1 MNNDKLSKNPK
12 KRKFSISLGT
22 LMILP
27 LLLIPIIFLITDYI
41 QLKFTGVHFWE
52 LVRFWES
59 DRTLCNNKLTDDQ
72 NEAKLIYES
81 CQKVIDSTDN
91 ISTLNVEYKNAA
103 RAYLVQWDKSRDKNM
118 NLVINR
124 IKRYFSVAEELNQED
139 PQAKFYSAYMEDFED
154 FVQTP
159 EKLDCLPASER
170 YQEAIE
176 LYRTGDNIESV
187 GIDFFAVLELG
198 HFLVARDGRNGYE
211 KALEL
216 YDKLQ
221 VSNKDA
227 NYIVLLDKGKAYFW
241 NKEYSKA
248 RDSWQ
253 KALNIEPQDYQIKY
267 YIGNSLALEEGYDEA
282 IKKYDEVTEDKNT
295 KEYYPGLRDSG
306 FAHYILHNYK
316 EAKERFNRAIKILGN
331 RGTGSQLELQ
341 LMEKYLDKI
350 EEGECDQGNF
360 RDTTCYQEDKDRT
373 LAKNDLKRQGIFTS
387 ISTVHRQDKPTDP
400 FIEVE
405 HDKFYKCR
413 IKPEL

>member
-81 CQKVIDSTDN
+81 CQKVINSTDN

-267 YIGNSLALEEGYDEA
+267 YIGNSLALEEKYDEA
-282 IKKYDEVTEDKNT
+282 INKYDKVTEDKNT

-360 RDTTCYQEDKDRT
+360 RETTCYQEDKDRT
-373 LAKNDLKRQGIFTS
+373 LAKNDLKRQGVFTS

>member
-1 MNNDKLSKNPK
+1 MSNEKFSNNPK

-81 CQKVIDSTDN
+81 CQKVINSTDN

-176 LYRTGDNIESV
+176 LYRTGDNIESI

-253 KALNIEPQDYQIKY
+253 KALKIEPQDYQIKY
-267 YIGNSLALEEGYDEA
+267 YIGNSLALEERYDEA

-373 LAKNDLKRQGIFTS
+373 LAKNDLKRQGVFTS

>member
-1 MNNDKLSKNPK
+1 MSNEKFSKNPK

-27 LLLIPIIFLITDYI
+27 SLLVPIIFLITDYI
-41 QLKFTGVHFWE
+41 QLKFTGEHVWE

-176 LYRTGDNIESV
+176 LYKKGDNIESV

-253 KALNIEPQDYQIKY
+253 KALKIEPQDYQIKY
-267 YIGNSLALEEGYDEA
+267 YIGNSLALEERYDEA

-316 EAKERFNRAIKILGN
+316 EAKKRFNRAIKILGN

-373 LAKNDLKRQGIFTS
+373 LAKNDLKRQGVFTS

>member
-176 LYRTGDNIESV
+176 LYRTGDNIESI

-267 YIGNSLALEEGYDEA
+267 YIGNSLALEERYDEA

-373 LAKNDLKRQGIFTS
+373 LAKNDLKRQGVFTS

>member
-1 MNNDKLSKNPK
+1 MSNEKFSKNPK

-27 LLLIPIIFLITDYI
+27 SLLVPIIFLITDYI
-41 QLKFTGVHFWE
+41 QLKFTGVHVWE

-253 KALNIEPQDYQIKY
+253 KALKIEPQDYQIKY
-267 YIGNSLALEEGYDEA
+267 YIGNSLALEERYDEA

-306 FAHYILHNYK
+306 FAHYIFHNYK
-316 EAKERFNRAIKILGN
+316 EAKDRFNRAIKILGN

-350 EEGECDQGNF
+350 EYGKCDQGNF
-360 RDTTCYQEDKDRT
+360 RDTTCYQEDKDRK
-373 LAKNDLKRQGIFTS
+373 LVKNDIKGKGIFAS
-387 ISTVHRQDKPTDP
+387 ISTVHKQDKPTDP

>member
-1 MNNDKLSKNPK
+1 MSNEKFSKNPK

-41 QLKFTGVHFWE
+41 QLKFTGVHVWE

-176 LYRTGDNIESV
+176 IYKQGDNIESV

-227 NYIVLLDKGKAYFW
+227 NYIVLLDCLLYTSDA
-241 NKEYSKA
+241 A
-248 RDSWQ
+248 
-253 KALNIEPQDYQIKY
+253 
-267 YIGNSLALEEGYDEA
+267 DE
-282 IKKYDEVTEDKNT
+282 D
-295 KEYYPGLRDSG
+295 
-306 FAHYILHNYK
+306 
-316 EAKERFNRAIKILGN
+316 
-331 RGTGSQLELQ
+331 
-341 LMEKYLDKI
+341 
-350 EEGECDQGNF
+350 
-360 RDTTCYQEDKDRT
+360 
-373 LAKNDLKRQGIFTS
+373 
-387 ISTVHRQDKPTDP
+387 
-400 FIEVE
+400 
-405 HDKFYKCR
+405 
-413 IKPEL
+413 

>member
-1 MNNDKLSKNPK
+1 MSNEKFSKNPK

-27 LLLIPIIFLITDYI
+27 SLLVPIIFLITDYI
-41 QLKFTGVHFWE
+41 QLKFTGVHVWE

-176 LYRTGDNIESV
+176 LYKKGDNIESV

-253 KALNIEPQDYQIKY
+253 KALKIEPQDYQLKY
-267 YIGNSLALEEGYDEA
+267 YIGNSLALEERYDEA

-316 EAKERFNRAIKILGN
+316 EAKERFNRAIQILGN

-373 LAKNDLKRQGIFTS
+373 LAKNDIKRQGVFTS

>member
-1 MNNDKLSKNPK
+1 MKNFQRIQMN
-12 KRKFSISLGT
+12 RKFS
-22 LMILP
+22 
-27 LLLIPIIFLITDYI
+27 LLIIFLIIVLIIFLITAGYK
-41 QLKFTGVHFWE
+41 KFTGVHVWE
-52 LVRFWES
+52 LVRFRES
-59 DRTLCNNKLTDDQ
+59 DTLCNNKLTDDQ

-187 GIDFFAVLELG
+187 GIDFFVVLELG

-253 KALNIEPQDYQIKY
+253 KALKIEPQDYQIKY
-267 YIGNSLALEEGYDEA
+267 YIGNSLALEERYDEA

-373 LAKNDLKRQGIFTS
+373 LAKNDLKRQGVFTS

>member
-1 MNNDKLSKNPK
+1 MSNEKFSKNPK

-253 KALNIEPQDYQIKY
+253 KALKIEPQDYQLKY
-267 YIGNSLALEEGYDEA
+267 YIGNSLALEERYDEA

-373 LAKNDLKRQGIFTS
+373 LAKNDIKRQGVFTS

>member
-1 MNNDKLSKNPK
+1 MSNEKFSKNPK

-41 QLKFTGVHFWE
+41 QLKFTGEHVWE

-176 LYRTGDNIESV
+176 LYKKGDNIESV

-267 YIGNSLALEEGYDEA
+267 YIGNSLALEEKYDEA
-282 IKKYDEVTEDKNT
+282 INKYDKVTEDKI
-295 KEYYPGLRDSG
+295 GR
-306 FAHYILHNYK
+306 AH
-316 EAKERFNRAIKILGN
+316 
-331 RGTGSQLELQ
+331 
-341 LMEKYLDKI
+341 
-350 EEGECDQGNF
+350 
-360 RDTTCYQEDKDRT
+360 
-373 LAKNDLKRQGIFTS
+373 
-387 ISTVHRQDKPTDP
+387 V
-400 FIEVE
+400 
-405 HDKFYKCR
+405 
-413 IKPEL
+413 

>member
-1 MNNDKLSKNPK
+1 MSNEKFSKNPK

-41 QLKFTGVHFWE
+41 QLKFTGVHVWE

-176 LYRTGDNIESV
+176 LYKKGDNIESV

-253 KALNIEPQDYQIKY
+253 KALKIEPQDYQLKY
-267 YIGNSLALEEGYDEA
+267 YIGNSLALEERYDEA

-373 LAKNDLKRQGIFTS
+373 LAKNDIKRQGVFTS

>member
-1 MNNDKLSKNPK
+1 MSNEKFSKNPK

-159 EKLDCLPASER
+159 EKLDRLPASER

-253 KALNIEPQDYQIKY
+253 KALKIEPQDYQIKY
-267 YIGNSLALEEGYDEA
+267 YIGNSLALEERYDEA

-316 EAKERFNRAIKILGN
+316 EAKKRFNRAIKILGN

-373 LAKNDLKRQGIFTS
+373 LAKNDIKRQGVFTS

>member
-1 MNNDKLSKNPK
+1 MSNEKFSKNPK

-176 LYRTGDNIESV
+176 LYRTGDNIESI

-253 KALNIEPQDYQIKY
+253 KALKIEPQDYQIKY
-267 YIGNSLALEEGYDEA
+267 YIGNSLALEERYDEA

-373 LAKNDLKRQGIFTS
+373 LAKNDLKRQGVFTS

>member
-1 MNNDKLSKNPK
+1 MSNEKFSKNPK

-27 LLLIPIIFLITDYI
+27 SLLVPIIFLITDYI
-41 QLKFTGVHFWE
+41 QLKFTGEHVWE

-253 KALNIEPQDYQIKY
+253 KALKIEPQDYQLKY
-267 YIGNSLALEEGYDEA
+267 YIGNSLALEERYDEA

-316 EAKERFNRAIKILGN
+316 EAKERFNRAIQILGN

-373 LAKNDLKRQGIFTS
+373 LAKNDIKRQGVFTS

>member
-1 MNNDKLSKNPK
+1 MSNEKFSKNPK

-27 LLLIPIIFLITDYI
+27 SLLVPIIFLITDYI
-41 QLKFTGVHFWE
+41 QLKFTGEHVWE

-253 KALNIEPQDYQIKY
+253 KALKIEPQDYQIKY
-267 YIGNSLALEEGYDEA
+267 YIGNSLALEERYDEA

-373 LAKNDLKRQGIFTS
+373 LAKNDIKRQGVFTS

>member
-1 MNNDKLSKNPK
+1 MSNEKFSKNPK

-41 QLKFTGVHFWE
+41 QLKFTGEHVWE

-253 KALNIEPQDYQIKY
+253 KALKIEPQDYQIKY
-267 YIGNSLALEEGYDEA
+267 YIGNSLALEERYDEA

-373 LAKNDLKRQGIFTS
+373 LAKNDLKRQGVFTS

>member
-1 MNNDKLSKNPK
+1 MSNEKFSKNPK

-176 LYRTGDNIESV
+176 LYRTGDKIESV

-253 KALNIEPQDYQIKY
+253 KALKIEPQDYQIKY
-267 YIGNSLALEEGYDEA
+267 YIGNSLALEERYDEA

-373 LAKNDLKRQGIFTS
+373 LAKNDLKRQGVFTS

>member
-1 MNNDKLSKNPK
+1 
-12 KRKFSISLGT
+12 
-22 LMILP
+22 MILP

>member
-1 MNNDKLSKNPK
+1 MSNEKFSKNPK

-27 LLLIPIIFLITDYI
+27 SLLVPIIFLITDYI
-41 QLKFTGVHFWE
+41 QLKFTGVHVWE

-187 GIDFFAVLELG
+187 GRDFFAVLELG

-253 KALNIEPQDYQIKY
+253 KALKIEPQDYQIKY
-267 YIGNSLALEEGYDEA
+267 YIGNSLALEERYDEA

-316 EAKERFNRAIKILGN
+316 EAKERFNRALKILGN

-350 EEGECDQGNF
+350 EDGKCDQGNF
-360 RDTTCYQEDKDRT
+360 GETTCYQEDKDRK
-373 LAKNDLKRQGIFTS
+373 LVKNDIKRQGVFTS

>member
-1 MNNDKLSKNPK
+1 MSNEKFSKNPK

-27 LLLIPIIFLITDYI
+27 SLLVPIIFLITDYI

-248 RDSWQ
+248 RDSWK
-253 KALNIEPQDYQIKY
+253 KALEIEPQDYQIKY
-267 YIGNSLALEEGYDEA
+267 YIGNSLALEERYDEA

>member
-1 MNNDKLSKNPK
+1 MSNEKFSKNPK

-27 LLLIPIIFLITDYI
+27 SLLVPIIFLITDYI
-41 QLKFTGVHFWE
+41 QLKFTGEHVWE

-176 LYRTGDNIESV
+176 LYKKGDNIESV

-253 KALNIEPQDYQIKY
+253 KALKIEPQDYQLKY
-267 YIGNSLALEEGYDEA
+267 YIGNSLALEERYDEA

-316 EAKERFNRAIKILGN
+316 EAKKRFNRAIKILGN

-373 LAKNDLKRQGIFTS
+373 LAKNDLKRQGVFTS

>member
-1 MNNDKLSKNPK
+1 MSNEKFSKNPK

-253 KALNIEPQDYQIKY
+253 KALKIEPQDYQIKY
-267 YIGNSLALEEGYDEA
+267 YIGNSLALEERYDEA

-373 LAKNDLKRQGIFTS
+373 LAKNDLKRQGVFTS

>member
-267 YIGNSLALEEGYDEA
+267 YIGNSLALEEKYDEA
-282 IKKYDEVTEDKNT
+282 INKYDKVTEDKNT

-360 RDTTCYQEDKDRT
+360 RETTCYQEDKDRT
-373 LAKNDLKRQGIFTS
+373 LAKNDLKRQGVFTS

>member
-1 MNNDKLSKNPK
+1 MSNENFSNNPK

-27 LLLIPIIFLITDYI
+27 SLLVPIIFLITDYI
-41 QLKFTGVHFWE
+41 QLKFTGVHVWE

-253 KALNIEPQDYQIKY
+253 KALKIEPQDYQIKY
-267 YIGNSLALEEGYDEA
+267 YIGNSLALEERYDEA

-373 LAKNDLKRQGIFTS
+373 LAKNDLKRKGIFTS

>member
-1 MNNDKLSKNPK
+1 MSNENFSNNPK

-27 LLLIPIIFLITDYI
+27 SLLVPIIFLITDYI
-41 QLKFTGVHFWE
+41 QLKFTGVHVWE

-176 LYRTGDNIESV
+176 LYRTGDNIESI

-253 KALNIEPQDYQIKY
+253 KALKIEPQDYQIKY
-267 YIGNSLALEEGYDEA
+267 YIGNSLALEERYDEA

>member
-176 LYRTGDNIESV
+176 LYRTGDNIESI

-253 KALNIEPQDYQIKY
+253 KALKIEPQDYQIKY
-267 YIGNSLALEEGYDEA
+267 YIGNSLALEERYDEA

-373 LAKNDLKRQGIFTS
+373 LAKNDLKRQGVFTS

>member
-1 MNNDKLSKNPK
+1 MSNEKFSKNPK

-41 QLKFTGVHFWE
+41 QLKFTGVHVWE

-176 LYRTGDNIESV
+176 LYKKGDNIESV

-253 KALNIEPQDYQIKY
+253 KALKIEPQDYQIKY
-267 YIGNSLALEEGYDEA
+267 YIGNSLALEERYDEA

-373 LAKNDLKRQGIFTS
+373 LAKNDIKRQGVFTS

>member
-1 MNNDKLSKNPK
+1 MSNEKFSKNPK

-27 LLLIPIIFLITDYI
+27 SLLVPIIFLITDYI
-41 QLKFTGVHFWE
+41 QLKFTGVHVWE

-253 KALNIEPQDYQIKY
+253 KALKIEPQDYQIKY
-267 YIGNSLALEEGYDEA
+267 YIGNSLALEERYDEA

-331 RGTGSQLELQ
+331 RGTESQLELQ

-373 LAKNDLKRQGIFTS
+373 LAKNDLKRQGVFTS

>member
-1 MNNDKLSKNPK
+1 MSNEKFSKNPK

-27 LLLIPIIFLITDYI
+27 SLLVPIIFLITDYI
-41 QLKFTGVHFWE
+41 QLKFTGVHVWE

-187 GIDFFAVLELG
+187 GRDFFAVLELG

-253 KALNIEPQDYQIKY
+253 KALKIEPQDYQIKY
-267 YIGNSLALEEGYDEA
+267 YIGNSLALEERYDEA